1 MKIDLSAF
9 LGTVSEPTFMA
20 ELVTDPAALG
30 ELILRGQEEFSFDV
44 MISGGGP
51 AIVRLKVR
59 YAHARGES
67 R

>member
-9 LGTVSEPTFMA
+9 HDSVSEPTFMA

-44 MISGGGP
+44 MISRWEP
-51 AIVRLKVR
+51 AMVRLKVR
-59 YAHARGES
+59 YAPARGES